1 MRELT
6 YRNQKATGTRRADY
20 PVPVAKTPDVEKQGR
35 LAQIRQTYS
44 LTKRIDPAIRW
55 ILPLS
60 FVGTLALF
68 ALLGWAFVSW
78 QLGIFMGLPF
88 ALLIAMYLFGRRAE
102 RAAYGSIEGQPGAA
116 VASLNALRKG
126 WFTTPFVEVTK
137 NQDGVHR
144 VIGRP
149 GVILVAEAP
158 ASRAKPLLATARARA
173 QRFAGDVPIHEVI
186 CGEGGVSLI
195 KLNRTIMKLP
205 NALRPA
211 EVTELRR
218 RMDAAQKGPSLPIPR
233 GPMPKGM
240 RMPRPK

>member
-1 MRELT
+1 M
-6 YRNQKATGTRRADY
+6 
-20 PVPVAKTPDVEKQGR
+20 PVAKTPEVEKQGR
-35 LAQIRQTYS
+35 FAQIRQTYTM
-44 LTKRIDPAIRW
+44 TKGIDPAIRW
-55 ILPLS
+55 ILPLT
-60 FVGTLALF
+60 FAVTIALF
-68 ALLGWAFVSW
+68 ALLGWAFATW
-78 QLGIFMGLPF
+78 QFGVFMGLPF
-88 ALLIAMYLFGRRAE
+88 GLLVTMYLFGKRAE

-158 ASRAKPLLATARARA
+158 ASRAKPLLAAARAKA
-173 QRFAGDVPIHEVI
+173 QRFAGDAPIHEVI
-186 CGEGGVSLI
+186 CGEGGVPLL

-205 NALRPA
+205 ATLRPA

-240 RMPRPK
+240 RVPRAK

>member
-1 MRELT
+1 M
-6 YRNQKATGTRRADY
+6 
-20 PVPVAKTPDVEKQGR
+20 PVAKKPKSEKQGR
-35 LAQIRQTYS
+35 LAQIRQTYTM
-44 LTKRIDPAIRW
+44 TKRIDPAIRW
-55 ILPLS
+55 ILPLT
-60 FVGTLALF
+60 FVGTLAAF
-68 ALLGWAFVSW
+68 ALIGLAFGQW
-78 QLGIFMGLPF
+78 QFGVFMGLPF
-88 ALLIAMYLFGRRAE
+88 AFLIAMFLFGKRAE

-116 VASLNALRKG
+116 VASLNTLRKG

-158 ASRAKPLLATARARA
+158 ASRAKPLLATARAKA
-173 QRFAGDVPIHEVI
+173 QRFAGDAPIHEII
-186 CGEGGVSLI
+186 CGEGGVSLL
-195 KLNRTIMKLP
+195 KLNRAVMKLP
-205 NALRPA
+205 AALRPA

-218 RMDAAQKGPSLPIPR
+218 RMDAAQKGPSLAIPH